1 MNYTKRTR
9 VLVAAVVIIG
19 LALVYRFY
27 PRVLET
33 TKTEEPAAG
42 EISAPTQKGELL
54 PDGSRRVTADISF
67 DVPDG
72 IDHVL
77 FSVTVDPTGG
87 VSAFKME
94 DADTHEVSTHM
105 EEFSGEIMKVI
116 GGKKLADLTAIDKV
130 GKSSLTTVAFNNALD
145 ELKAQL

>member
-1 MNYTKRTR
+1 MDYQKRTR
-9 VLVAAVVIIG
+9 VLIAVIVVIGI
-19 LALVYRFY
+19 ALVYRYY

-33 TKTEEPAAG
+33 TKPEEPAS
-42 EISAPTQKGELL
+42 EVTSPVQKGELL

-77 FSVTVDPTGG
+77 FSVTTDPQGLIT
-87 VSAFKME
+87 ALKME

-130 GKSSLTTVAFNNALD
+130 GRSSLTTVAFNNALD
-145 ELKAQL
+145 KLKAQL